1 MNVFQ
6 NKQVCKI
13 CEKLV
18 WRQNTLSK
26 YSMKKVLKKL
36 NICFVSIKELV
47 YMNQS
52 CCNRKR
58 IYSLHMLEWFDNII
72 QDLKV
77 ITIMAY

>member
-1 MNVFQ
+1 
-6 NKQVCKI
+6 
-13 CEKLV
+13 
-18 WRQNTLSK
+18 
-26 YSMKKVLKKL
+26 MKKVLKKL

-47 YMNQS
+47 YINQS

>member
-1 MNVFQ
+1 
-6 NKQVCKI
+6 
-13 CEKLV
+13 
-18 WRQNTLSK
+18 
-26 YSMKKVLKKL
+26 MKKVLKKL

-47 YMNQS
+47 YINQS
-52 CCNRKR
+52 CYNRKR